1 MGTSPQAAAPSS
13 AAQALAMVRAG
24 LAFLA
29 AGDAPGL
36 GAPGQTEVQAEVLVG
51 LEQAEACLT
60 AARAAALAAF
70 CAGNGYE
77 ADGQFGPKPWLRA
90 FTRVTKAAAAGAM
103 SWMRRLQAHPAV
115 AVALASEAITASWAR
130 EICGWTDR
138 LPAGLLQD
146 ADAILLAAAAGGA
159 DLPDLATLA
168 WEMIERS
175 AAPDDDNGGFADRAL
190 WLETTLAGAGRLTGD
205 LTPACTAA
213 LTAVLEALGG
223 KAGPE
228 DTRSLTQRHHDA
240 LEEACQRLIAAN
252 MVPGR
257 DGQPLHVY
265 AHTDLARMADPNG
278 THGPGSPSRAGPGD
292 GSLGGR
298 AAGSLLE
305 GRWSLARAIAGPGAW
320 CLTGPDAEAAACDA
334 TVVPVV
340 TGHVDWTAVD
350 QLISLALPASLPVH
364 NSVGQAHPENHTG
377 PISLATGRRLREF
390 VLQHAVSLLS
400 GPAGLAAQ
408 WRTQTLGHPLAG
420 PGQPL
425 DLGTPTPIIP
435 PHLRRAV
442 ALRDQHC
449 RFPGCTQPPPVCQVH
464 HLIPRARAGPT
475 ALANL
480 ALLCRFHH
488 LTVIHRWG
496 WALTCHPDGTSTA
509 TSPDGRTLH
518 GHSPP
523 QRAA

>member
-1 MGTSPQAAAPSS
+1 LSYLIATIELTIESQPGEVTGMCTPPQAAAPSS

-223 KAGPE
+223 KA
-228 DTRSLTQRHHDA
+228 A
-240 LEEACQRLIAAN
+240 
-252 MVPGR
+252 
-257 DGQPLHVY
+257 
-265 AHTDLARMADPNG
+265 
-278 THGPGSPSRAGPGD
+278 
-292 GSLGGR
+292 
-298 AAGSLLE
+298 
-305 GRWSLARAIAGPGAW
+305 
-320 CLTGPDAEAAACDA
+320 
-334 TVVPVV
+334 
-340 TGHVDWTAVD
+340 
-350 QLISLALPASLPVH
+350 
-364 NSVGQAHPENHTG
+364 
-377 PISLATGRRLREF
+377 
-390 VLQHAVSLLS
+390 
-400 GPAGLAAQ
+400 
-408 WRTQTLGHPLAG
+408 
-420 PGQPL
+420 
-425 DLGTPTPIIP
+425 
-435 PHLRRAV
+435 
-442 ALRDQHC
+442 
-449 RFPGCTQPPPVCQVH
+449 
-464 HLIPRARAGPT
+464 
-475 ALANL
+475 
-480 ALLCRFHH
+480 
-488 LTVIHRWG
+488 
-496 WALTCHPDGTSTA
+496 
-509 TSPDGRTLH
+509 
-518 GHSPP
+518 
-523 QRAA
+523 